1 MSHKRPDGAEA
12 LIAPLY
18 LLAFLLVATPIMD
31 FVTSIIPLRPGDI
44 EWRFASVGL
53 LSGFLLTPLL
63 GIALAIGAAHLG
75 GHLRFQRL
83 MAIVNLIVA
92 ACCIGLLVFF
102 VLDIFQLRAA
112 VQPEAAEAFQ
122 SAALKAVIKHV
133 SFFITLAF
141 LGWRGI
147 RVSRWG
153 TPAEA
158 RRPQA
163 AVVVGG

>member
-1 MSHKRPDGAEA
+1 MSPKRPDGAEA

-18 LLAFLLVATPIMD
+18 LLAFLLVATPLMD
-31 FVTSIIPLRPGDI
+31 FVTSIVPLRPGDI

-75 GHLRFQRL
+75 GHLRFQRVL
-83 MAIVNLIVA
+83 AIVNLVVA
-92 ACCIGLLVFF
+92 ASCIGLLVFF
-102 VLDIFQLRAA
+102 VLDIFQLKVA
-112 VQPEAAEAFQ
+112 VQPEAAEAFK

-133 SFFITLAF
+133 SFFLTLGF

-147 RVSRWG
+147 RISRWG

-163 AVVVGG
+163 AVIVGG

>member
-1 MSHKRPDGAEA
+1 MSPKRPDGAEA
-12 LIAPLY
+12 LIAPAY
-18 LLAFLLVATPIMD
+18 LLAVLLVATPIMD
-31 FVTSIIPLRPGDI
+31 FVTSIVPLRLGDI

-83 MAIVNLIVA
+83 LAVVNLVVA
-92 ACCIGLLVFF
+92 VSCIGLLVFF
-102 VLDIFQLRAA
+102 VLDIFQLKAA
-112 VQPEAAEAFQ
+112 VQPEAAQAFE

-133 SFFITLAF
+133 SFALTLGF

-153 TPAEA
+153 APAES

-163 AVVVGG
+163 AVIVGG